1 MDVMQQA
8 RAWMARVDG
17 LELRQRGLILL
28 AILAAA
34 YVVWESVL
42 MTPLDGR
49 RQVFSNQVAQ
59 VRAEINA
66 LNSSI
71 QEVAGRSAQ
80 DPNAP
85 LRARIELLNGK
96 VADLNEHL
104 EGLTGELIPPRQMP
118 QVLEQ
123 LMTRDAG
130 LKLVRLEGLGAAP
143 ILEGLEPDQTEQT
156 AAGGA
161 DPVPGLYRHGLRLVF
176 QGSYLGTLGL
186 LEEIEALPWRFIW
199 TRLAIEVGEHPEA
212 TVTLELYSLSLDDAW
227 LEV

>member
-1 MDVMQQA
+1 MNLVRQA
-8 RAWMARVDG
+8 RALMARVDG

-42 MTPLDGR
+42 MTPLDSR
-49 RQVFSNQVAQ
+49 RKVFSNQVAQ

-66 LNSSI
+66 LNASI
-71 QEVAGRSAQ
+71 QEVAGRSAR

-85 LRARIELLNGK
+85 LRARVELLKGK
-96 VADLNEHL
+96 VVDLNQRL
-104 EGLTGELIPPRQMP
+104 QGLTGELIPPRQMP
-118 QVLEQ
+118 KVLES

-143 ILEGLEPDQTEQT
+143 ILEGLGPGQTEQRA
-156 AAGGA
+156 AAGA
-161 DPVPGLYRHGLRLVF
+161 EPVPGLYRHGLRLVF
-176 QGSYLGTLGL
+176 QGSYLDTLGL
-186 LEEIEALPWRFIW
+186 LKEIEALPWRFIW
-199 TRLAIEVGEHPEA
+199 TRMAIEVGEHPQA